1 MNPEQWKRVE
11 ALFERAAQLPEG
23 QWPAFLIAETGG
35 DLELIETVLK
45 MLRNKNA
52 EKFIEPPTGSAPP
65 PKMPAGPAWIGRRLG
80 EFELKESI
88 GHGGMGL
95 VFRAHQASLNRD
107 VALKLLP
114 FESLTR
120 PDHVARF
127 AKEARAAARLHHP
140 NIVPIHA
147 IGQEGDVH
155 WFAMELVDGPDLARE
170 IKRLAGKETS
180 AHARLPAFESP
191 EYLTTVARA
200 IEQAADALAY
210 AHQNG
215 VIHRDIKPH
224 NLLIDANGQMRVVDF
239 GLARDD
245 EQITITKS
253 SDQLGSPYY
262 MSPEQVRHRM
272 HAVDARTDV
281 YSLGVVLY
289 ELLTLRRPF
298 EGVSSAE
305 VWYKIVHDEPPKL
318 RSIASRV
325 PRDLAVICH
334 TAMARELGDRYVSA
348 VALRDDLR
356 RFLRHEAILA
366 KEPSPWRVAQRFVRR
381 RPALSGSTAAALFA
395 VVGGFWLADSRAR
408 WHEEATQA
416 AQIRR
421 LLAEPDWDEHL
432 DEVVSARLLWLD
444 LRARAP
450 SLPDELRDLAQQ
462 LGPRFDADIA
472 ARSGQLED
480 HLARGLGG
488 SRAAGR
494 FGGHGAPSS
503 SADLAMFQRESEILR
518 ALYGDLPDVVHR
530 CHRSRA
536 DPQVS
541 LHLDAATAAAV
552 GGLPAQASMRAIDP
566 IVGTRGAVQKL
577 GDLPIPAVAVPAG
590 NWRFVVEIPGYG
602 FAEVTRNLVPGPE
615 VLDLPIRVRRSEAV
629 TSSMK
634 PIEAGRFT
642 FDEKRA
648 MACDVAGPT
657 ADFDAFWIDEAEV
670 SNGDFVRFLAE
681 TGRTAPLRWRKLGY
695 DGDWHSLPIG
705 SVGDRFL
712 DLPVA
717 GICYADAQA
726 YAEWAGKRLPTHVEI
741 ERALR
746 GADDRRFP
754 AGEPEFPPAAENYN
768 VYGDDLGP
776 KIKAADQF
784 ALYLVNVKP
793 VRDPRYR
800 QPPEELFHAFGNV
813 MELSESL
820 LAEPENG
827 VLESKTWDRVGFGAA
842 WDARVNTNELGTHS
856 PFGVSER
863 YTSMLVGLRCCKS
876 RSP

>member
-23 QWPAFLIAETGG
+23 EWPAFLIAETGG

-65 PKMPAGPAWIGRRLG
+65 PKMPAGTAWIGRRLG
-80 EFELKESI
+80 DFELTARVGE
-88 GHGGMGL
+88 GGMGL
-95 VFRAHQASLNRD
+95 VFKARQISLSRE
-107 VALKLLP
+107 VAVKILP
-114 FESLTR
+114 FESLSR

-147 IGQEGDVH
+147 VGQEGEVH
-155 WFAMELVDGPDLARE
+155 WYAMELVDGPDLARE

-224 NLLIDANGQMRVVDF
+224 NLLIDVNGQMRVVDF

-245 EQITITKS
+245 EQVTITKS

-318 RSIASRV
+318 RSLASRV
-325 PRDLAVICH
+325 PYDLAVICH

-348 VALRDDLR
+348 EALRDDLR

-366 KEPSPWRVAQRFVRR
+366 KAPSPWRLAQRFVRR
-381 RPALSGSTAAALFA
+381 HPVAFGSAAAALLA
-395 VVGGFWLADSRAR
+395 VAGGFWFADARAR
-408 WHEEATQA
+408 WHDEATQA
-416 AQIRR
+416 AQIRH
-421 LLAEPDWDEHL
+421 LLAESDWEGRF
-432 DEVVSARLLWLD
+432 DEVVSARHLWLE

-450 SLPDELRDLAQQ
+450 SLPDELRDLMQQ
-462 LGPRFDADIA
+462 LGARFDADIA
-472 ARSGQLED
+472 ARSGRLED
-480 HLARGLGG
+480 HLALGLGG
-488 SRAAGR
+488 SRAADR

-503 SADLAMFQRESEILR
+503 SADLSMFQRESEILR
-518 ALYGDLPDVVHR
+518 ALYGDLPDVKHR
-530 CHRSRA
+530 CDRSRA

-552 GGLPAQASMRAIDP
+552 GSAPAYASMRAIDP

-590 NWRFVVEIPGYG
+590 NWRFVVEIRGYG

-615 VLDLPIRVRRSEAV
+615 VIDLPIRVRRSDAV
-629 TSSMK
+629 TSDMK

-642 FDEKRA
+642 FDKVRA

-657 ADFDAFWIDEAEV
+657 ADYDAFWIDEAEV
-670 SNGDFVRFLAE
+670 SNGDYVRFLAD
-681 TGRTAPLRWRKLGY
+681 TGRPPPLRWRKLGF
-695 DGDWHSLPIG
+695 DGDWRALPIG
-705 SVGDRFL
+705 SLGDRFL
-712 DLPVA
+712 ELPVA